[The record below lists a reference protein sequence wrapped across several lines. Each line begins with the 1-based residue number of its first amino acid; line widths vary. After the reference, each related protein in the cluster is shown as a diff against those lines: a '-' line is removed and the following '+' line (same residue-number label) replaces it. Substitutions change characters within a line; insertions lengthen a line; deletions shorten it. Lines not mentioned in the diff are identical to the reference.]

1 MGGGVDIGKAHHDG
15 DTAAALSA
23 SDPAIS
29 MDGDST
35 AGDPAIV
42 METAPIVLG
51 ESGSESEA
59 SDPAKLFRRSRRVR
73 RPNPR
78 LRYFQV
84 ELPASLVVRGI
95 NTVMEQRTVQQ
106 AWM

>member
-1 MGGGVDIGKAHHDG
+1 MDIGKAHHDG

-35 AGDPAIV
+35 AGHPAIV

-78 LRYFQV
+78 LQYFQV